1 MNRLFTEDN
10 RAPLAFGIMAAL
22 LLGVG
27 FGQSWSLSLAI
38 LNLCLISAIMSLGV
52 NIQWGYAGLLNLG
65 VMGFTSLGGLA
76 AVLVAHKPILEARAL
91 GGQGMLIS
99 FVLVFITIIL
109 AILVYRSVAP
119 GRPRQIA
126 MALLF
131 IGAYFVI
138 NSFYAPAVKAIEG
151 VNPASEGFLGGMGLP
166 IIFSWL
172 LGGILAAGVAWVIG
186 KITLGLRSDYL
197 AIATLGIS
205 EIIIAVLKNEDWLAR
220 GVKNVVGI
228 DPAPVPEPIVLQNS
242 PWFIDLVSSL
252 FSGRLDQMGD
262 VAAQKALNDLVIQS
276 SSIFVKLCFT
286 SLFLVVLIAI
296 LWLSIRALNSP
307 WGRMMRAIRDNEE
320 AANAM
325 GKNVVK
331 QHLQVFI
338 LGSAVVGIA
347 GAMLV
352 TLDGQFTPT
361 SYQPLRFTFL
371 VWLMVIVGGSG
382 NNLGAVFGGFFIWFM
397 WIEAEPASIAF
408 MDLVTSSMDAEN
420 GLREHLLKSAPHLRL
435 AIMGLVLL
443 LTMRFMPKGIIPE
456 RTRLHSI

>member
-1 MNRLFTEDN
+1 
-10 RAPLAFGIMAAL
+10 
-22 LLGVG
+22 
-27 FGQSWSLSLAI
+27 
-38 LNLCLISAIMSLGV
+38 
-52 NIQWGYAGLLNLG
+52 
-65 VMGFTSLGGLA
+65 
-76 AVLVAHKPILEARAL
+76 
-91 GGQGMLIS
+91 
-99 FVLVFITIIL
+99 
-109 AILVYRSVAP
+109 
-119 GRPRQIA
+119 
-126 MALLF
+126 
-131 IGAYFVI
+131 
-138 NSFYAPAVKAIEG
+138 
-151 VNPASEGFLGGMGLP
+151 
-166 IIFSWL
+166 
-172 LGGILAAGVAWVIG
+172 
-186 KITLGLRSDYL
+186 
-197 AIATLGIS
+197 
-205 EIIIAVLKNEDWLAR
+205 
-220 GVKNVVGI
+220 
-228 DPAPVPEPIVLQNS
+228 
-242 PWFIDLVSSL
+242 
-252 FSGRLDQMGD
+252 
-262 VAAQKALNDLVIQS
+262 AQKALNDLVIQS

>member
-1 MNRLFTEDN
+1 MNRLLSEDN
-10 RAPLAFGIMAAL
+10 RAQLAFGIMAIL
-22 LLGVG
+22 LLSVG
-27 FGQSWSLSLAI
+27 YGQSWSLALTI
-38 LNLCLISAIMSLGV
+38 LNLCLISAVMSLGV

-76 AVLVAHKPILEARAL
+76 AVLVSEAPVLEAWAV
-91 GGQGMLIS
+91 GGQGMVTS
-99 FVLVFITIIL
+99 FVLVVITIVL

-126 MALLF
+126 LSVLF

-138 NSFYAPAVKAIEG
+138 NSFYGPAVQAIEG
-151 VNPASEGFLGGMGLP
+151 VNPASQGFLGGMGLP
-166 IIFSWL
+166 IVFSWI
-172 LGGILAAGVAWVIG
+172 LGGILAAGVAWIIG

-220 GVKNVVGI
+220 GVKNVVGM
-228 DPAPVPEPIVLQNS
+228 DPAPVPEPIELQNS
-242 PWFIDLVSSL
+242 PWFIDMISNL
-252 FSGRLDQMGD
+252 FSGRLSVLTDTEY
-262 VAAQKALNDLVIQS
+262 QKALNDLVIQS

-286 SLFLVVLIAI
+286 GLFLVILVVV

-307 WGRMMRAIRDNEE
+307 WGRMMRSIRDNEE

-397 WIEAEPASIAF
+397 WIEAEPASIVF
-408 MDLVTSSMDAEN
+408 MDLVTSGMDESN
-420 GLREHLLKSAPHLRL
+420 SLREHLLKSAPHLRL
-435 AIMGLVLL
+435 AIMGFVLL
-443 LTMRFMPKGIIPE
+443 FTMRFMPKGIIPE
-456 RTRLHSI
+456 KTRLHSV